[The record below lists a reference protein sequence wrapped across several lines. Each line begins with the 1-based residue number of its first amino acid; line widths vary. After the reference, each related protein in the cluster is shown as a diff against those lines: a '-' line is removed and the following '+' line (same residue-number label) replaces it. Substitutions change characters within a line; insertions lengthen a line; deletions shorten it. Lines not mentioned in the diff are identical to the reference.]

1 MKKLVILLVEDNSQ
15 DAFLVTEALEEQEF
29 IAKIHHVEDGAKAI
43 LFLKKLPPY
52 ENEEQPNLIL
62 MDINMPIMNGHEA
75 LKKIKSIPEIKHI
88 PVLMLTTSSRNED
101 ILKAYREQTSS
112 YIVKPDDIYALDN
125 LAATMKNYWTS
136 TVRLPEE

>member
-62 MDINMPIMNGHEA
+62 MDINMPIMSGFEFLDEYHKRFLNKEVSIYMVSSSIS
-75 LKKIKSIPEIKHI
+75 KIDQQKANSYANVHGYITKPLVNQNIIFIVDEYLYSNKS
-88 PVLMLTTSSRNED
+88 
-101 ILKAYREQTSS
+101 
-112 YIVKPDDIYALDN
+112 KP
-125 LAATMKNYWTS
+125 TQ
-136 TVRLPEE
+136 